1 ERPQEGIQPRRP
13 EVPSDPRPEV
23 PKTES
28 ESHNPQRPEMPQEDS
43 QPRRPEV
50 PVVPTPETPKTETE
64 PMVPQQPEGPQEDSQ
79 RSLHPEAPSVPSPG
93 EHGLTSEQDASLAPV
108 SKAKVGSQLPQT
120 GDKDR
125 PDVTYT
131 VAALTVLGAIGLLKK
146 KRRDDQID

>member
-1 ERPQEGIQPRRP
+1 
-13 EVPSDPRPEV
+13 
-23 PKTES
+23 
-28 ESHNPQRPEMPQEDS
+28 MPQEDS

-50 PVVPTPETPKTETE
+50 PVVPTPEAPKTESE
-64 PMVPQQPEGPQEDSQ
+64 SRKPQLSETLQEDSQ
-79 RSLHPEAPSVPSPG
+79 RSLHSEVPSVSSPEIPKDG
-93 EHGLTSEQDASLAPV
+93 TIKQDASLLPI
-108 SKAKVGSQLPQT
+108 SKAKAVRQLPQT